1 LRSDSKSAADVDGD
15 GSASIELECWYQ
27 ARLRPRLARAAR
39 LGIVDPGRVAAL
51 ERDVS
56 VLLAKR
62 SHSGGAGAQPI
73 RNSSRRTP

>member
-15 GSASIELECWYQ
+15 KSASIELEAWYQ

-51 ERDVS
+51 ERDLS

-62 SHSGGAGAQPI
+62 
-73 RNSSRRTP
+73 TP